1 LKNRRWILVCSLLLN
16 GALML
21 ALAAGYAYYRFD
33 RGRWDNE
40 LWASALY
47 AGTMQAIADHENG
60 RRRIY
65 RLVPASSPDD
75 RGRFTGETE
84 SGAEVWTRVYHPIVG
99 EASRRANESFVQGY
113 NNRMRTFLRESSA
126 AATRPAD

>member
-1 LKNRRWILVCSLLLN
+1 MKNPRWILVCSLLLN
-16 GALML
+16 AALLL
-21 ALAAGYAYYRFD
+21 ALAAGYAYHRFD
-33 RGRWDNE
+33 RGRWDME

-60 RRRIY
+60 TRRIY

-75 RGRFTGETE
+75 RGSFTGETE
-84 SGAEVWTRVYHPIVG
+84 SGAEIWTRIYYPVSG
-99 EASRRANESFVQGY
+99 EAARRAHESFVQGY
-113 NNRMRTFLRESSA
+113 NNRMRTFLKEGSA